1 VSVAGVPL
9 TGQGRVGLVNGVIVT
24 AFRINALIA
33 TLAMSFVVSGLA
45 SLVTAGNLV
54 IDYGHPGFADLA
66 RSSFLTVNTSTWT
79 MLAVVVALAV
89 VLSRTT
95 AGRYQYG
102 RQCAG
107 LQAGGEGGR
116 T

>member
-1 VSVAGVPL
+1 
-9 TGQGRVGLVNGVIVT
+9 
-24 AFRINALIA
+24 
-33 TLAMSFVVSGLA
+33 
-45 SLVTAGNLV
+45 
-54 IDYGHPGFADLA
+54 
-66 RSSFLTVNTSTWT
+66 
-79 MLAVVVALAV
+79 VVALAV